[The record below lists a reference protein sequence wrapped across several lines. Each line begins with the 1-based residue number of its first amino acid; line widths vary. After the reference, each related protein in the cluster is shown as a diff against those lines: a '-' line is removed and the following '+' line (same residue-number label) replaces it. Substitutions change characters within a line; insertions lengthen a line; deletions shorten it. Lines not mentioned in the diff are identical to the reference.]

1 MQQSTNEMKA
11 TAGRAAS
18 MERRARLG
26 QGKAALPSAHE
37 RSRTAGP
44 GDTSQPTAAPVV
56 VTPRATAPKAIA
68 APAPTPVSA
77 SYDAPQRST
86 LVGREASIARRIAL
100 GQGKAAVQQMQSA
113 TTTYSS
119 ASEPSMAAPSVSG
132 FAADGRR
139 VSQAMRAARTQGRG
153 NAEPLRPSGRVREP
167 KPIKYPL
174 KVADTTTYA
183 GQKVTGVRIGR
194 GKSMTGDES
203 GANMPV
209 SGTQYIGTETGY
221 APRGGGVKVGAA
233 RTIAGLTVT
242 GTQVRSGVMITG
254 DESNASLRITGTAD
268 QELADDLI
276 QHEAAGAS
284 GAQFKRMHDPH
295 GMSVFGGNLGRSA
308 KSVGS
313 RERSRERAI
322 EQSNDG
328 LPITGTAVGR
338 SSLVTG
344 DEPGACRILTGSQY
358 LKPANRQALCE
369 TDRGSRGNARGAASM
384 GMNGRTDPVTGEK
397 VSLSETWGRQRI
409 SGVAVE
415 HNTKVTGAEFGV
427 CTSITGTPYVGPG
440 EFETY
445 CTPEDA
451 AAVAQRVAP
460 GMNTGT
466 RITGNITANLDQVT
480 GTQRGG
486 DRSITGTAYYRQD
499 VDVGITDNPVEHINS
514 RFSVR
519 SPQRDAQL
527 REDRSVIEAPTA
539 HSRITGTFSAGVGKI
554 TGNQEF
560 SFTPRS
566 QAARGG
572 DTSRITGEGRMEG
585 PAITGGAWGLKK
597 NVTGTEGHIAAE
609 RNPSHR
615 AGESHAFANAY
626 LFKGKGNYTQTTERV
641 TGSNG
646 WASKNASRVTLSG
659 GAQG

>member
-11 TAGRAAS
+11 TGGRAAS

-44 GDTSQPTAAPVV
+44 GGTSQPTAAPVV
-56 VTPRATAPKAIA
+56 VTPPAAAPEATA
-68 APAPTPVSA
+68 APAPTPVST
-77 SYDAPQRST
+77 SDDAPQRST
-86 LVGREASIARRIAL
+86 LVGREASIARRTAL

-113 TTTYSS
+113 TTTHSS
-119 ASEPSMAAPSVSG
+119 ASEPSMAASSVSR

-167 KPIKYPL
+167 NPIKYPP

-233 RTIAGLTVT
+233 RTMAGLTVT

-313 RERSRERAI
+313 RERNRERII

-338 SSLVTG
+338 SSRVTG
-344 DEPGACRILTGSQY
+344 DEPGSCRMLTGSQY
-358 LKPANRQALCE
+358 LKPANRQPLC
-369 TDRGSRGNARGAASM
+369 DGDAPRGNARSASTM
-384 GMNGRTDPVTGEK
+384 GMNGRVDPVTGEK
-397 VSLSETWGRQRI
+397 VSLSETWTRQRI

-415 HNTKVTGAEFGV
+415 HNTNVTGVEFGV
-427 CTSITGTPYVGPG
+427 CASITGTPYVGPG
-440 EFETY
+440 EYETH
-445 CTPEDA
+445 CTADA
-451 AAVAQRVAP
+451 ADAAAQRVAP
-460 GMNTGT
+460 GMSTGT

-486 DRSITGTAYYRQD
+486 DRSITGTAYYRKD
-499 VDVGITDNPVEHINS
+499 VDVGVTDNPVEHINS

-527 REDRSVIEAPTA
+527 REDRSVIEAPSA
-539 HSRITGTFSAGVGKI
+539 DSRITGTFAAGVGKI

-566 QAARGG
+566 QPSRGG

-585 PAITGGAWGLKK
+585 PAITGGAWGLRK

-609 RNPSHR
+609 RNPSQR
-615 AGESHAFANAY
+615 GGESHAFANANV
-626 LFKGKGNYTQTTERV
+626 FKGKGNYTQTTERV